1 MRYERKFEV
10 PLGHCNVIS
19 TFLLSQGFKEIF
31 KERKVNSIYYDDYD
45 FSNYQNSENGI
56 KDRTKI
62 RARYYDSGKDGFNL
76 EYKLK
81 NDNLNWKIF
90 KTSNPNEIGSL
101 FPVYIAGKE
110 QLFNEIKLPS
120 SINTIFKPKVLV
132 SYLRKYFLSR
142 NQNLRITIDFQIKFF
157 SSKLSNNRIDI
168 GIERNHFKDVLEIK
182 YQESISSNY
191 DFIDFLCQEF
201 NFDLSR
207 SSKYC
212 YAINSIFN

>member
-10 PLGHCNVIS
+10 PLGHCTIIS

-31 KERKVNSIYYDDYD
+31 KKREVNSIYYDDYD

-90 KTSNPNEIGSL
+90 KTNNPNEFGNL
-101 FPVYIAGKE
+101 FPLYIAGE
-110 QLFNEIKLPS
+110 ETLFKEIKLPS

-142 NQNLRITIDFQIKFF
+142 DQNLRITIDFEIKFF
-157 SSKLSNNRIDI
+157 SSKYTDKRIDI
-168 GIERNHFKDVLEIK
+168 GIERTHFKDVLELK
-182 YQESISSNY
+182 YQESIGSNS
-191 DFIDFLCQEF
+191 DFIDLLCQEF

>member
-10 PLGHCNVIS
+10 PLGHNNIIS

-31 KERKVNSIYYDDYD
+31 KQREVNSIYYDDYNFTKFKD
-45 FSNYQNSENGI
+45 SENGL

-62 RARYYDSGKDGFNL
+62 RARYYDSGLDGFNL

-90 KTSNPNEIGSL
+90 EKNNSKVQGTLLPL
-101 FPVYIAGKE
+101 FFSRSESMIKR
-110 QLFNEIKLPS
+110 IKLPS
-120 SINTIFKPKVLV
+120 SINGVFKPTVLV

-142 NQNLRITIDFQIKFF
+142 DQNLRITIDYRIKFF
-157 SSKLSNNRIDI
+157 SAKLTDKGIDI
-168 GIERNHFKDVLEIK
+168 GIERRHFKDVLELK
-182 YQESISSNY
+182 YQESIGSNSE
-191 DFIDFLCQEF
+191 FIELLCQEF